1 MSGQFK
7 IDIVN
12 PEKSFFTSEEAI
24 EVIIPAYEGEMGI
37 LSDHIS
43 TISFLKP
50 GILKVIN
57 KSSDD
62 TFFIEDGI
70 AEFKDNCLSILTSSI
85 YNLNELTRVKAEEI
99 IKAAEKELNEDTIS
113 DQNKYLLDQKI
124 ETLNSLNLN

>member
-1 MSGQFK
+1 
-7 IDIVN
+7 
-12 PEKSFFTSEEAI
+12 
-24 EVIIPAYEGEMGI
+24 MGI

-85 YNLNELTRVKAEEI
+85 YNLNELTRIKAEEI